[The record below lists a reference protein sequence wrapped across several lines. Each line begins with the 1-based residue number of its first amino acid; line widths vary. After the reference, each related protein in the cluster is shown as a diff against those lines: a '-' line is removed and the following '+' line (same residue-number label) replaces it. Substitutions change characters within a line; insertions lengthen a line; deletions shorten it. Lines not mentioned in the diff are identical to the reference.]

1 MARYRKIDVMMW
13 SDEKFLDL
21 SDKAMLVFIF
31 ILTCPLQTSLGA
43 MRASV
48 EGLAQE
54 FLNFPGI
61 SRSRWSLKAFR
72 SAFREISDK
81 EIVFADANAAVIWLP
96 NFLKHNRPTNIN
108 VVKSWVTVLETLP
121 ECETKTRI
129 VEHMLLVTKQLGEDY
144 LDAFKKGMQ
153 DTFGNKYLNRH
164 PNKPESNTP
173 LVPKQTPKQTAIQE
187 QEAGAGTGDIN
198 RKQEQQAGAGYT
210 NRKQE
215 QEHRNPHSTPMLL
228 SDILKENTPAL
239 LNYFS
244 WDWWKPRLEEVQ
256 IRVWETIGLQEEELH
271 TLIDGVDG
279 ESGFRDAGAL
289 YLAIEETKTKPNY
302 PYKYL
307 KKKAED
313 QETVNRFIKKAGS
326 MSNEEFEKGTSQ
338 VGSLTDRRGNR

>member
-31 ILTCPLQTSLGA
+31 LLTCPQQTSLGA

-48 EGLAQE
+48 EGLAHE

-61 SRSRWSLKAFR
+61 SRSRWSLRAFR

-81 EIVFADANAAVIWLP
+81 KMVFADANAAVIWLP

-129 VEHMLLVTKQLGEDY
+129 VEHMLLVTKELGEDY

-153 DTFGNKYLNRH
+153 DTFGNKYLNKH

-173 LVPKQTPKQTAIQE
+173 LVPKQTPKQTAIQEQE

-215 QEHRNPHSTPMLL
+215 HRSPSPPFTKL
-228 SDILKENTPAL
+228 SDIIKENPSLSPPTLEL
-239 LNYFS
+239 LNSVSDSNQVQS
-244 WDWWKPRLEEVQ
+244 WAWWKARLEEVQ
-256 IRVWETIGLQEEELH
+256 MRVWGIIGLTDQHLI
-271 TLIDGVDG
+271 TLIQGEDGRP
-279 ESGFRDAGAL
+279 GFGDPEVL
-289 YLAIEETKTKPNY
+289 YLAIVQTKKKPISPLRYLQTKAQDEETVHKLRKRAGRM
-302 PYKYL
+302 KD
-307 KKKAED
+307 ED
-313 QETVNRFIKKAGS
+313 FQR
-326 MSNEEFEKGTSQ
+326 Q
-338 VGSLTDRRGNR
+338 

>member
-1 MARYRKIDVMMW
+1 MMW

-21 SDKAMLVFIF
+21 SDKATLVFIF

-81 EIVFADANAAVIWLP
+81 EMVFADANAAVIWLP

-121 ECETKTRI
+121 ECDTKSRI
-129 VEHMLLVTKQLGEDY
+129 VEHILLVTKQLGEEY
-144 LDAFKKGMQ
+144 SNTFKEALASS
-153 DTFGNKYLNRH
+153 FGNKYLNKH
-164 PNKPESNTP
+164 PNKPESNTL
-173 LVPKQTPKQTAIQE
+173 LVPKQTPNQTAIQE
-187 QEAGAGTGDIN
+187 QEQEAGARAGAGYIN
-198 RKQEQQAGAGYT
+198 RKQEQEAGAGYM

-215 QEHRNPHSTPMLL
+215 KESKKPSPPSTKL

-239 LNYFS
+239 ANRFS
-244 WDWWKPRLEEVQ
+244 WEWWKSRLEEVQ
-256 IRVWETIGLQEEELH
+256 VRVWGAVCLQEEELRN
-271 TLIDGVDG
+271 LIEGVDG
-279 ESGFRDAGAL
+279 ESGFRTPGAL
-289 YLAIEETKTKPNY
+289 YLAIEQTKTRPVY

-313 QETVNRFIKKAGS
+313 QETVNRLIKKAGS

-338 VGSLTDRRGNR
+338 VGSLAGGGDKR